1 MANISQINGLLINAA
16 TASLATTASYA
27 ATASFAP
34 NYVLNSVTS
43 SFVTNTQTGSF
54 ATTGSNT
61 FIGNQT
67 ITGSLTIS
75 GSDNVISI
83 FSQASA
89 NAITVNNSGYLKFNA
104 SAISYIRGFST
115 STLFAVYNSAFTN
128 VFNIGTSAA
137 SYINTG
143 TNFIIGTTTDIG
155 GRLSVRGSGATSVTT
170 ALRVENT
177 NASASLVVLDNSNV
191 GIGTIVPTASLHI
204 SASNTSSAYS
214 FLVQNSLGQTLIG
227 IQNDRTVNINS
238 TNATNGNTTIGT
250 TSGTITFNQGY
261 NNVLAGNALTFY
273 NGGAASTIQGWFTN
287 PGIGIGYTQTN
298 TQPNPGTALA
308 IRGTT
313 TTSGSGV
320 LFVTGSSATK
330 LLTIASEV
338 SSSILVVSGSGNIG
352 INTNAPTNTLDI
364 NGTARVSGVMTFA
377 NGSNVNGS
385 GNLTIG
391 SFAIHNSLGY
401 GTFGGNVTVP
411 INGSSFTSTSGTQIG
426 LNFTGSFAPTS
437 GTATYSGFS
446 IATTINQTGGAN
458 GITRGLYINPT
469 LTAAANFRAIET
481 TAGNILF
488 GGTGSVTI
496 SNILTLTPQSPLP
509 SGVATGSFAVS
520 SSVPPKPYFYDG
532 TTWNALY

>member
-27 ATASFAP
+27 VTASFAP
-34 NYVLNSVTS
+34 NYVLNSATS

-89 NAITVNNSGYLKFNA
+89 NAITVNNNGYLKFNA

-155 GRLSVRGSGATSVTT
+155 GRLSVRGSGATSATT
-170 ALRVENT
+170 TLRVENT
-177 NASASLVVLDNSNV
+177 NASASFVVLDNGNV
-191 GIGTIVPTASLHI
+191 GIGTIAPTASLHI
-204 SASNTSSAYS
+204 STSNTSSAYS

-320 LFVTGSSATK
+320 LFVTGSSTTR
-330 LLTIASEV
+330 LLRIASETNAD
-338 SSSILVVSGSGNIG
+338 ILTVSGSGTVG
-352 INTNAPTNTLDI
+352 ISNNGVVNTALAIT
-364 NGTARVSGVMTFA
+364 A
-377 NGSNVNGS
+377 NGSG
-385 GNLTIG
+385 
-391 SFAIHNSLGY
+391 
-401 GTFGGNVTVP
+401 GGNYIVQGYDAGSVNRFLVTAT
-411 INGSSFTSTSGTQIG
+411 GRLQMTGTTDTGTSGTDERVR
-426 LNFTGSFAPTS
+426 LTNTFNPTS
-437 GTATYSGFS
+437 GTREHMGIYLVQAISQS
-446 IATTINQTGGAN
+446 GGAN
-458 GITRGLYINPT
+458 GITRGLYIQPT
-469 LTAAANFRAIET
+469 LTAATDYRAIET
-481 TAGNILF
+481 T
-488 GGTGSVTI
+488 GGGVHINTTSV
-496 SNILTLTPQSPLP
+496 
-509 SGVATGSFAVS
+509 AA
-520 SSVPPKPYFYDG
+520 SSVLQADSTTKGFLPPRMTNTQRLAIATPAVGLMVYCTDAIEG
-532 TTWNALY
+532 LYINKSTGWTFIA